1 VYVQH
6 GSADH
11 AIIRARSIAS
21 EILMMSEQ
29 GSASSAPRVAP
40 HPLLKSYYAD
50 EPARKRRVNEM
61 FDSSAP
67 HYDWITGAM
76 SFGTG
81 RWYRGDVLKR
91 HGVTAGTKLLDVGS
105 GTGVIAALAQEMV
118 GPTGVVVAVD
128 PSEGMLAEAKKAGVR
143 DVRMGR
149 GENLPVGDGEF
160 DILTMG
166 YALRHVEDLV
176 TTFREY
182 RRALKPGGKVLL
194 LEITRPDGRVH
205 YAFLKFYLKH
215 VVPRITRIVRRSR
228 EAEELMRYYWD
239 TIEACVPPADIMAAL
254 TTAGFTDVKR
264 HVLNGMFSEYS
275 ATKPAAG
282 AAP

>member
-1 VYVQH
+1 MVQ
-6 GSADH
+6 
-11 AIIRARSIAS
+11 RFMRSFAPVIFVGNS
-21 EILMMSEQ
+21 MMSEQ
-29 GSASSAPRVAP
+29 GSVSNAPRVAP

-50 EPARKRRVNEM
+50 EPGRKRRVNEM

-81 RWYRGDVLKR
+81 RWYRGDVLR
-91 HGVTAGTKLLDVGS
+91 RNGVTTGTRLLDVGS
-105 GTGVIAALAQEMV
+105 GTGVIAALAQDMV

-128 PSEGMLAEAKKAGVR
+128 PSEGMLAEARKAGVR
-143 DVRMGR
+143 DVRVGR

-176 TTFREY
+176 VTFREY
-182 RRALKPGGKVLL
+182 LRALRPGGRVLL
-194 LEITRPDGRVH
+194 LEISRPEGRVQ
-205 YAFLKFYLKH
+205 YNVLKFYLKH
-215 VVPRITRIVRRSR
+215 VVPVVTRVVRRSPD
-228 EAEELMRYYWD
+228 AQKLMRYYWD
-239 TIEACVPPADIMAAL
+239 TIEACVPPADILAAL
-254 TTAGFTDVKR
+254 SAAGFTDVKR

-275 ATKPAAG
+275 AIKKNEGTGP
-282 AAP
+282 

>member
-1 VYVQH
+1 VTQ
-6 GSADH
+6 
-11 AIIRARSIAS
+11 
-21 EILMMSEQ
+21 ENPMNPTQ
-29 GSASSAPRVAP
+29 RVGAGDTSRLAP

-50 EPARKRRVNEM
+50 EPGRKRRVNEM
-61 FDSSAP
+61 FDESAP

-91 HGVTAGTKLLDVGS
+91 SGVTAGTRLLDVGS
-105 GTGVIAALAQEMV
+105 GTGVIALLAQEMV
-118 GPTGVVVAVD
+118 GPTGKVVAVD

-143 DVRMGR
+143 DTRVGR
-149 GENLPVGDGEF
+149 GEQLPVEDGEF

-182 RRALKPGGKVLL
+182 LRALKPGGRVLL
-194 LEITRPDGRVH
+194 LEISRPDGRVQ
-205 YAFLKFYLKH
+205 YQLVKFYLKH
-215 VVPRITRIVRRSR
+215 VVPVVTRIVRRSA
-228 EAEELMRYYWD
+228 EAEKLMRYYWD
-239 TIEACVPPADIMAAL
+239 TIEACVPPADILAAL
-254 TTAGFTDVKR
+254 ETAGFRDAKR

-275 ATKPAAG
+275 ATKPG
-282 AAP
+282 A